1 MIKHVTYSN
10 AKVKVFHNYCAD
22 QVLPIVLC
30 YYTTLYRHV
39 IKYRSTGVFQNT
51 DDDGISVGCPNLI
64 PNNQL
69 RKLNDSLTTV
79 GYTEGIHSLKVA
91 MVNDI
96 QLNQDERIILKY
108 TKVPCK
114 STLELYQTKATLV
127 DNSVSL
133 VKTKYTMNKTSRRQ
147 MASALARNL
156 MSHIGAVAYSNFSPS
171 TTRWEF
177 YYKVTKGAREFID
190 IIESVTGTF
199 VKPINPAFLLNEDCS
214 SQYFYSGIASNTNKD
229 NSYSRVKVDA
239 IDDRNRSSIWING
252 DSSEEPCSDIRIKYS
267 CGGSAARFI
276 YPICILVSGLSD
288 TEMPGEDFIMVP
300 VEGLGINE
308 RIDPR
313 NKEVGYVCF
322 MKRDVKQLHFFD

>member
-1 MIKHVTYSN
+1 M
-10 AKVKVFHNYCAD
+10 A
-22 QVLPIVLC
+22 
-30 YYTTLYRHV
+30 
-39 IKYRSTGVFQNT
+39 
-51 DDDGISVGCPNLI
+51 
-64 PNNQL
+64 
-69 RKLNDSLTTV
+69 
-79 GYTEGIHSLKVA
+79 
-91 MVNDI
+91 
-96 QLNQDERIILKY
+96 
-108 TKVPCK
+108 
-114 STLELYQTKATLV
+114 STLV
-127 DNSVSL
+127 
-133 VKTKYTMNKTSRRQ
+133 
-147 MASALARNL
+147 RNL

-214 SQYFYSGIASNTNKD
+214 SQYFYSGIAPNTNKD

-252 DSSEEPCSDIRIKYS
+252 DSSEEPCSGIRIKYA
-267 CGGSAARFI
+267 CGGSAAGFI

-288 TEMPGEDFIMVP
+288 TEMPGEDFIVVP
-300 VEGLGINE
+300 VEGLGING

-322 MKRDVKQLHFFD
+322 MKRDVKQLHFLTGFTIMLLTQLLLQFEKDITNFMMMNNNSNSNTKVINLFYGEIVIYLTSSR